1 MHLSLG
7 PPKTPIAVA
16 VAPTMW
22 LPLNGIKVFLKS
34 YVYFCGIIHPKIES
48 LEIILTIVPA
58 LIVNL
63 NLS

>member
-16 VAPTMW
+16 AAPTTTEEW
-22 LPLNGIKVFLKS
+22 DQSLSEVI
-34 YVYFCGIIHPKIES
+34 YFCRISRPIIES

-63 NLS
+63 NFS